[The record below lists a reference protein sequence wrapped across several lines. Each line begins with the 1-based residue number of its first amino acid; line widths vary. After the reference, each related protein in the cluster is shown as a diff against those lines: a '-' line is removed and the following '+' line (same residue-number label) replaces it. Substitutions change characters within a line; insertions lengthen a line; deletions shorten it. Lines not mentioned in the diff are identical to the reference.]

1 MRGYSLLAVEKQELR
16 EWIRAQGAIAPEESL
31 QVVGGV
37 FGWMSGRLPGTVS
50 AFLAMEGE
58 VDLSSLFTR
67 LPGWRWVL
75 PRVEPDRT
83 VTFRDRDVPRERH
96 RFGMEQP
103 VDMGP
108 VIAVSQIDVFLTP
121 GLAFDVRGG
130 RLGNGGGF
138 YDRILAAKRGDAVS
152 VGITV
157 ERRVVEEVPMREH
170 DQRIDWLATEC
181 GVIRC

>member
-1 MRGYSLLAVEKQELR
+1 MEKQELR
-16 EWIRAQGAIAPEESL
+16 EWIRAQGRVGVEESR
-31 QVVGGV
+31 QVVDGV
-37 FGWMSGRLPGTVS
+37 FGWMSQRLPGTVS
-50 AFLAMEGE
+50 AFLAMSGE
-58 VDLSSLFTR
+58 VDLSPLFTR

-96 RFGMEQP
+96 PFGMDQP

-108 VIAVSQIDVFLTP
+108 AVAVGEIDVFLTP
-121 GLAFDVRGG
+121 GLAFDLRGG

-138 YDRILAAKRGDAVS
+138 YDRILATRRADAQA

-157 ERRVVEEVPMREH
+157 ERRVVEDVPMREH
-170 DQRIDWLATEC
+170 DQRIDWLATEK
-181 GVIRC
+181 GVIRCQCSPNS